1 LSIRADLGTVAASW
15 TATVVNP
22 NAQSS
27 NVFTFAVQVPQT
39 TTYALP
45 QFTFGGA
52 WYTALYFANTT
63 NAVAHIQVNYLTNAG
78 TPLVVPIVGFGSVSS
93 QSIDLNPQSTII
105 LEALAGGTN
114 QEGWAEAALPTG
126 VTGYA
131 VFRQT
136 VAGRPDQEAVVPL
149 TPENSLTADLTYD
162 DILFTTA
169 VGFVNPTNVAETV
182 TISTFDANGASTGTT
197 QVLVNPRSKISN
209 TFSLIAGLGGIV
221 GHRGRA
227 VFSVTSGAVSVL
239 GLRFGGSA
247 FTSIQV
253 AHRPAVAET
262 RTITY
267 SLPQFVFNGAWYTA
281 FYFSNSTN
289 APLNVPVSFITD
301 NGAPL
306 NSPLSGV
313 GSVTSQ
319 TVALNPGATAIL
331 EFLANSATTVVDG
344 WVEATLPP
352 GVSGYAVFRQT
363 VAGRPDQEAV
373 VPLTSESAQTADLVY
388 DDIFFTTAVA
398 LLNPSDQ
405 QTTVS
410 ITVFSANGVQIGFAQ
425 IPLAPHTKVA
435 PLLKDV
441 PGLSSISGNRGWAT
455 FSVPN
460 GDVSLLGLRFGGS
473 AFTSIP
479 IRHR

>member
-1 LSIRADLGTVAASW
+1 MVPLLG
-15 TATVVNP
+15 
-22 NAQSS
+22 
-27 NVFTFAVQVPQT
+27 
-39 TTYALP
+39 
-45 QFTFGGA
+45 
-52 WYTALYFANTT
+52 
-63 NAVAHIQVNYLTNAG
+63 I
-78 TPLVVPIVGFGSVSS
+78 GSVSS
-93 QSIDLNPQSTII
+93 RSIDLNAHSTVV
-105 LEALAGGTN
+105 LEALSGGTN
-114 QEGWAEAALPTG
+114 QQGWAEVTLPTG
-126 VTGYA
+126 AIGYA

-149 TPENSLTADLTYD
+149 TPENSQTADLTYD

-182 TISTFDANGASTGTT
+182 TISTFDANGVATGTT
-197 QVLVNPRSKISN
+197 QVVVNPRSKVSN
-209 TFSLIAGLGGIV
+209 TFKAIAGLGGIA
-221 GHRGRA
+221 GNRGRA

-247 FTSIQV
+247 FTSIPV
-253 AHRPAVAET
+253 AHRPATAET
-262 RTITY
+262 RTI
-267 SLPQFVFNGAWYTA
+267 SFALPQFVFNGAWYTA
-281 FYFSNSTN
+281 LYFSNTTN
-289 APLNVPVSFITD
+289 APLNVPVSFVGD
-301 NGAPL
+301 NG
-306 NSPLSGV
+306 SPLSSPLAGV
-313 GSVTSQ
+313 GSVTSR

-331 EFLANSATTVVDG
+331 EFLADSATAVVDG

-352 GVSGYAVFRQT
+352 GVTGYAVFRQT

-373 VPLTSESAQTADLVY
+373 VPLTSESSQTADLVY
-388 DDIFFTTAVA
+388 DDILFTTAVA

-405 QTTVS
+405 QTTV
-410 ITVFSANGVQIGFAQ
+410 TVTVYSTNGAQLGVAQ

-460 GDVSLLGLRFGGS
+460 GDVSVLGLRFGGS

-479 IRHR
+479 VAER